1 MICYLVM
8 SYPGGYPYH
17 EGGYSSMPSTP
28 RTSYPWEL
36 EQNPN
41 QPGNFQQP
49 EQSQQQQQ
57 PQAPPPQQELYPNP
71 PIQTIQLEERVPIV
85 PSQRREEYELERVQ
99 THSRAL
105 PPQRL
110 EGRLAEDRAGEFK
123 PHIHVDTSRPSSSS
137 GPASAGSTSGPVRV
151 SPTARGQAQFHPYRR
166 PQSDASRSRRD
177 TELHVRFAGQGQPQ
191 GSMSAPSSAPS
202 RITNLGT
209 TIGSM
214 RCAL

>member
-1 MICYLVM
+1 M

-28 RTSYPWEL
+28 RASYSWEL

-49 EQSQQQQQ
+49 EQPQQQQQ
-57 PQAPPPQQELYPNP
+57 AQPPPPQQELYESNPPSNP

-85 PSQRREEYELERVQ
+85 PSQRREDYELERVQ

-105 PPQRL
+105 PPQRP
-110 EGRLAEDRAGEFK
+110 EGRLAESRGGEFK
-123 PHIHVDTSRPSSSS
+123 PHIQVDTSRPGSSS
-137 GPASAGSTSGPVRV
+137 GPASAGSTSGPMRV

-166 PQSDASRSRRD
+166 PHGDAGRPRRD

-191 GSMSAPSSAPS
+191 GSMSAPSAAPP
-202 RITNLGT
+202 RITSLGS

>member
-1 MICYLVM
+1 
-8 SYPGGYPYH
+8 
-17 EGGYSSMPSTP
+17 MPSTP
-28 RTSYPWEL
+28 RASYSWEL

-49 EQSQQQQQ
+49 EQPQQQQEQQQAQ
-57 PQAPPPQQELYPNP
+57 PPPPQQEFYESNPPPNP

-85 PSQRREEYELERVQ
+85 PSQRREDYELERVQ

-110 EGRLAEDRAGEFK
+110 EGRSAESRGGEPK
-123 PHIHVDTSRPSSSS
+123 PRIQVETSRLGSSS

-151 SPTARGQAQFHPYRR
+151 SPIARGQAQFHPYRR
-166 PQSDASRSRRD
+166 PHGDSGRPRRD
-177 TELHVRFAGQGQPQ
+177 TELHVRFAGQERPQ
-191 GSMSAPSSAPS
+191 GSMSAPSATPS
-202 RITNLGT
+202 RITSLGS